1 MFLKNLTI
9 NGFKSFCEPSEI
21 KFDKGISAIVGPNG
35 CGKSNIVDALKWV
48 LGEQKNRSLR
58 ANNMTDVIF
67 KGTTEKKGLGRAE
80 VRLTLVNENG
90 LLPLDFNEVEVA
102 RIIYADGENEY
113 YINKEKVRLK
123 DIHELFFDTG
133 VGKSA
138 YSFMEQGKIDMIL
151 SNKPEDRRYIIE
163 EAAGITKYKSR
174 KNEAENNLNRAN
186 ENIVRAQDIFSEVS
200 KQYES
205 MKKQADKAQR
215 YMELKDNVRDLE
227 IELGI
232 NRLMLQKNIKDRFSG
247 KQSKV
252 DEELAAIQEEIDSL
266 ENDVSEKMLK
276 VNNLEQEK
284 IDKHR
289 EIERTDGEIKALNV
303 KNSALR
309 DKEATISA
317 SLRADEEKLGRLDKT
332 IADTDEELAA
342 VDDERFETVSKINS
356 IEKDI
361 SRHNDMISQIDIDLK
376 KNEEQIRTLHGL
388 IKDLAAEQAGK
399 RGHLKE
405 ITDALIV
412 KIEESLN
419 VFDMNSRE
427 IMTLKE
433 SVGNDIPRVREEF
446 RTRRQFLEDVLKI
459 RNIPSDSSTFFQQ
472 LEDFGKHLQ
481 ELENKL
487 GLAGEN
493 VNKYVKATE
502 IFMNDIFSPE
512 GIIQRKRKTEHEI
525 AELDK
530 RMHNC
535 RTEIENLEKN
545 SEVKEEQKEN
555 YRKLVEEAKV
565 IYSTLL
571 EKQKSFDREIQRI
584 TKIKNEY
591 IAQKAEIE
599 RTIKSRN
606 DELEDVQYEIDEN
619 DGLLRKER
627 SNKKKIEDRI
637 NELENLIQTESEK
650 MSQQQ
655 LRMRSINESF
665 LRKKSEIEELKLK
678 LAEVDTTINEIYRNA
693 YDNLSINLKEYEN
706 TEKYNTGRESSV
718 IRESLSNIKSSMMSL
733 GQVNMAAMQECESLK
748 ERYDLLLSQLEDL
761 QKGKEDLL
769 TIINELNGKSQE
781 MFEKTYVEIRKNFQM
796 IFSKLFNGGKADILL
811 TDPEN
816 LLETGIDVEVQP
828 PGQTRKSITL
838 LSGGQRTM
846 TAIALMFA
854 TFMVKP
860 SPFCLL
866 DEIDAA
872 LDEANV
878 TRFIEL
884 VQDFKD
890 QSQFVMITHNK
901 KTMSAANVMYG
912 VTQETMGVSKIVSA
926 KFIEKIL

>member
-252 DEELAAIQEEIDSL
+252 DEELAAIQQEIDSL

-706 TEKYNTGRESSV
+706 KEKYNTGRESSV

>member
-174 KNEAENNLNRAN
+174 KHEAENNLNRAN

-215 YMELKDNVRDLE
+215 YMELKDGVRDLE

-232 NRLMLQKNIKDRFSG
+232 NRLMVQKNVKERFSG

-252 DEELAAIQEEIDSL
+252 DEELAAIEAEIGSL
-266 ENDVSEKMLK
+266 ESDVSEKMLR
-276 VNNLEQEK
+276 VNELGQEK

-289 EIERTDGEIKALNV
+289 EIERVEGEIKALNV
-303 KNSALR
+303 KNKALR
-309 DKEATISA
+309 DKEDSISA
-317 SLRADEEKLGRLDKT
+317 SLRTDEEKLGRLDKN
-332 IADTDEELAA
+332 IADTEEELSY
-342 VDDERFETVSKINS
+342 VDDERFETVSKISS

-361 SRHNDMISQIDIDLK
+361 SRHNQAIEQIDIDLK
-376 KNEEQIRTLHGL
+376 KNEEQIKTLHGL

-433 SVGNDIPRVREEF
+433 SVGHDIPRVREEF

-459 RNIPSDSSTFFQQ
+459 RNIPSDSSAFFQK

-481 ELENKL
+481 ELEEKL

-512 GIIQRKRKTEHEI
+512 GIIQKKRKTEHEI

-535 RTEIENLEKN
+535 RNEIENLERN
-545 SEVKEEQKEN
+545 SDTKEEQKEN
-555 YRKLVEEAKV
+555 YRKQAQEAQVIHSRLV
-565 IYSTLL
+565 

-591 IAQKAEIE
+591 IAQKDELVHS
-599 RTIKSRN
+599 IKSRN
-606 DELEDVQYEIDEN
+606 EELEEVQYEIDEN
-619 DGLLRKER
+619 EGLLRSER
-627 SNKKKIEDRI
+627 DKKKKIELRI
-637 NELENLIQTESEK
+637 DELENLIATENEK
-650 MSQQQ
+650 MSEQQQ
-655 LRMRSINESF
+655 KMRSINESYQN
-665 LRKKSEIEELKLK
+665 KKVEIEELKLK

-718 IRESLSNIKSSMMSL
+718 IRESLSDIKSSMMSL

-748 ERYDLLLSQLEDL
+748 ERYDLLMSQLDDL
-761 QKGKEDLL
+761 QKGKDDLL

-811 TDPEN
+811 TEPEN

-926 KFIEKIL
+926 KFIEKNL

>member
-1 MFLKNLTI
+1 
-9 NGFKSFCEPSEI
+9 
-21 KFDKGISAIVGPNG
+21 
-35 CGKSNIVDALKWV
+35 
-48 LGEQKNRSLR
+48 
-58 ANNMTDVIF
+58 
-67 KGTTEKKGLGRAE
+67 
-80 VRLTLVNENG
+80 
-90 LLPLDFNEVEVA
+90 
-102 RIIYADGENEY
+102 
-113 YINKEKVRLK
+113 
-123 DIHELFFDTG
+123 
-133 VGKSA
+133 
-138 YSFMEQGKIDMIL
+138 MEQGKIDMIL

-174 KNEAENNLNRAN
+174 KHEAENNLNRAN

-215 YMELKDNVRDLE
+215 YMELKDGVRDLE

-232 NRLMLQKNIKDRFSG
+232 NRLMVQKNVKERFSG

-252 DEELAAIQEEIDSL
+252 DEELAAIEAEIGSL
-266 ENDVSEKMLK
+266 ESDVSEKMIK
-276 VNNLEQEK
+276 VNELGQEK

-289 EIERTDGEIKALNV
+289 EIERVEGEIKALNV
-303 KNSALR
+303 KNKALR
-309 DKEATISA
+309 DKEDSISA
-317 SLRADEEKLGRLDKT
+317 SLRTDEEKLGRLDKN
-332 IADTDEELAA
+332 IADTEEELSY
-342 VDDERFETVSKINS
+342 VDDERFETVSKISS

-361 SRHNDMISQIDIDLK
+361 SRHNQAIEQIDIDLK
-376 KNEEQIRTLHGL
+376 KNEEQIKTLHGL

-433 SVGNDIPRVREEF
+433 SVGHDIPRVREEF

-459 RNIPSDSSTFFQQ
+459 RNIPSDSSAFFQK

-481 ELENKL
+481 ELEEKL

-512 GIIQRKRKTEHEI
+512 GIIQKKRKTEHEI

-535 RTEIENLEKN
+535 RNEIENLERN
-545 SEVKEEQKEN
+545 SDTKEEQKEN
-555 YRKLVEEAKV
+555 YRKQAQEAQVIHSRLV
-565 IYSTLL
+565 

-591 IAQKAEIE
+591 IAQKDELVHS
-599 RTIKSRN
+599 IKSRN
-606 DELEDVQYEIDEN
+606 EELEEVQYEIDEN
-619 DGLLRKER
+619 EGLLRSER
-627 SNKKKIEDRI
+627 DKKKKIELRI
-637 NELENLIQTESEK
+637 DELENLIATENEK
-650 MSQQQ
+650 MSEQQQ
-655 LRMRSINESF
+655 KMRSINESYQN
-665 LRKKSEIEELKLK
+665 KKIEIEELKLK

-718 IRESLSNIKSSMMSL
+718 IRESLSDIKSSMMSL

-748 ERYDLLLSQLEDL
+748 ERYDLLMSQLDDL
-761 QKGKEDLL
+761 QKGKDDLL

-811 TDPEN
+811 TEPEN

-926 KFIEKIL
+926 KFIEKNL

>member
-90 LLPLDFNEVEVA
+90 LLPLDFNEIEIA

-174 KNEAENNLNRAN
+174 KNEAELNLNRAN

-205 MKKQADKAQR
+205 MKKQADKARR
-215 YMELKDNVRDLE
+215 YMELKNSVRDLE

-232 NRLMLQKNIKDRFSG
+232 NRLMLQKNIKERFVD

-252 DEELAAIQEEIDSL
+252 DEELAEIQQEINSI
-266 ENDVSEKMLK
+266 ESTVSEKMVM
-276 VNNLEQEK
+276 VNELEQEK

-289 EIERTDGEIKALNV
+289 ESERTDGEMKALNV
-303 KNSALR
+303 KNAALR
-309 DKEATISA
+309 DKEATISS
-317 SLRADEEKLGRLDKT
+317 SLKSDDEKLYRLDKI

-342 VDDERFETVSKINS
+342 VDDERFETVSKIS
-356 IEKDI
+356 GMEKDI
-361 SRHNDMISQIDIDLK
+361 SRHNEVIAQIDMDLK
-376 KNEEQIRTLHGL
+376 KSDEQIRALHSL
-388 IKDLAAEQAGK
+388 INDLATQQMGM

-419 VFDMNSRE
+419 VFDMNSRM

-433 SVGNDIPRVREEF
+433 NVGNDIPRVREEF
-446 RTRRQFLEDVLKI
+446 RTRRLFLEDVLKI
-459 RNIPSDSSTFFQQ
+459 RNIPSDSSAFFQQ
-472 LEDFGKHLQ
+472 LEDFGRHLQ
-481 ELENKL
+481 ELEDKL
-487 GLAGEN
+487 GIAGDN
-493 VNKYVKATE
+493 VHKYVKATE

-512 GIIQRKRKTEHEI
+512 GIIQKKRKIEHEI

-530 RMHNC
+530 RMYNC
-535 RTEIENLEKN
+535 RTEIEGLEKN
-545 SEVKEEQKEN
+545 CKTKDEQKEK

-571 EKQKSFDREIQRI
+571 EKQKSFDSGIQRI

-591 IAQKAEIE
+591 IAQKSEIE
-599 RTIKSRN
+599 RMIKVRN
-606 DELEDVQYEIDEN
+606 EELEDVRCEIDEI
-619 DGLLRKER
+619 DAQLSKER
-627 SNKKKIEDRI
+627 GNKKKIEERI
-637 NELENLIQTESEK
+637 SELEQMIQSESEK
-650 MSQQQ
+650 MLQQQ
-655 LRMRSINESF
+655 QNMRLINESF
-665 LRKKSEIEELKLK
+665 LRKKTEIEELKLR
-678 LAEVDTTINEIYRNA
+678 LAEVDTTINEIYHNA
-693 YDNLSINLKEYEN
+693 YENLSVNLKEYEN
-706 TEKYNTGRESSV
+706 SEKYNTGRDAAA
-718 IRESLSNIKSSMMSL
+718 IRESLSEIKNSVTSL

-748 ERYDLLLSQLEDL
+748 ERYDLLMSQLDDL
-761 QKGKEDLL
+761 QKGKEDLVA
-769 TIINELNGKSQE
+769 IISELNGKSQE
-781 MFEKTYVEIRKNFQM
+781 LFEKTYAEIRKNFQM

-811 TDPEN
+811 TNPEN
-816 LLETGIDVEVQP
+816 FMETGIDVEVQP

-884 VQDFKD
+884 VRDFKD

>member
-174 KNEAENNLNRAN
+174 KHEAENNLNRAN

-215 YMELKDNVRDLE
+215 YMELKDGVRDLE

-232 NRLMLQKNIKDRFSG
+232 NRLMVQKNVKERFSG

-252 DEELAAIQEEIDSL
+252 DEELAAIEAEIGSL
-266 ENDVSEKMLK
+266 ESDVSEKMLR
-276 VNNLEQEK
+276 VNELGQEK

-289 EIERTDGEIKALNV
+289 EIERVEGEIKALNV
-303 KNSALR
+303 KNKALR
-309 DKEATISA
+309 DKEDSISA
-317 SLRADEEKLGRLDKT
+317 SLRTDEEKLGRLDKN
-332 IADTDEELAA
+332 IADTEEELSY
-342 VDDERFETVSKINS
+342 VDDERFETVSKISS

-361 SRHNDMISQIDIDLK
+361 SRHNQAIEQIDIDLK
-376 KNEEQIRTLHGL
+376 KNEEQIKTLHGL

-433 SVGNDIPRVREEF
+433 SVGHDIPRVREEF

-459 RNIPSDSSTFFQQ
+459 RNIPSDSSAFFQK

-481 ELENKL
+481 ELEEKL

-512 GIIQRKRKTEHEI
+512 GIIQKKRKTEHEI

-535 RTEIENLEKN
+535 RNEIENLERN
-545 SEVKEEQKEN
+545 SDTKEEQKEN
-555 YRKLVEEAKV
+555 YRKQAQEAQVIHSRLV
-565 IYSTLL
+565 

-591 IAQKAEIE
+591 IAQKDELVHS
-599 RTIKSRN
+599 IKSRN
-606 DELEDVQYEIDEN
+606 EELEEVQYEIDEN
-619 DGLLRKER
+619 EGLLRSER
-627 SNKKKIEDRI
+627 DKKKKIELRI
-637 NELENLIQTESEK
+637 DELENLIATENEK
-650 MSQQQ
+650 MSEQQQ
-655 LRMRSINESF
+655 KMRSINESYQN
-665 LRKKSEIEELKLK
+665 KKVEIEELKLK

-718 IRESLSNIKSSMMSL
+718 IRESLSDIKSSMMSL

-748 ERYDLLLSQLEDL
+748 EA
-761 QKGKEDLL
+761 
-769 TIINELNGKSQE
+769 
-781 MFEKTYVEIRKNFQM
+781 YVTVGR
-796 IFSKLFNGGKADILL
+796 L
-811 TDPEN
+811 
-816 LLETGIDVEVQP
+816 
-828 PGQTRKSITL
+828 
-838 LSGGQRTM
+838 
-846 TAIALMFA
+846 
-854 TFMVKP
+854 
-860 SPFCLL
+860 
-866 DEIDAA
+866 
-872 LDEANV
+872 
-878 TRFIEL
+878 
-884 VQDFKD
+884 
-890 QSQFVMITHNK
+890 
-901 KTMSAANVMYG
+901 
-912 VTQETMGVSKIVSA
+912 A
-926 KFIEKIL
+926 KR

>member
-174 KNEAENNLNRAN
+174 KHEAENNLNRAN

-215 YMELKDNVRDLE
+215 YMELKDGVRDLE

-232 NRLMLQKNIKDRFSG
+232 NRLMVQKNVKERFSG

-252 DEELAAIQEEIDSL
+252 DEELAAIEAEIGSL
-266 ENDVSEKMLK
+266 ESDVSEKMLR
-276 VNNLEQEK
+276 VNELGQEK

-289 EIERTDGEIKALNV
+289 EIERVEGEIKALNV
-303 KNSALR
+303 KNKALR
-309 DKEATISA
+309 DKEDSISA
-317 SLRADEEKLGRLDKT
+317 SLRTDEEKLGRLDKN
-332 IADTDEELAA
+332 IADTEEELSY
-342 VDDERFETVSKINS
+342 VDDERFETVSKISS

-361 SRHNDMISQIDIDLK
+361 SRHNQAIEQIDIDLK
-376 KNEEQIRTLHGL
+376 KNEEQIKTLHGL

-433 SVGNDIPRVREEF
+433 SVGHDIPRVREEF

-459 RNIPSDSSTFFQQ
+459 RNIPSDSSAFFQK

-481 ELENKL
+481 ELEEKL

-512 GIIQRKRKTEHEI
+512 GIIQKKRKTEHEI

-535 RTEIENLEKN
+535 RNEIENLERN
-545 SEVKEEQKEN
+545 SDTKEEQKEN
-555 YRKLVEEAKV
+555 YRKQAQEAQVIHSRLV
-565 IYSTLL
+565 

-591 IAQKAEIE
+591 IAQKDELVHS
-599 RTIKSRN
+599 IKSRN
-606 DELEDVQYEIDEN
+606 EELEEVQYEIDEN
-619 DGLLRKER
+619 EGLLRSER
-627 SNKKKIEDRI
+627 DKKKKIELRI
-637 NELENLIQTESEK
+637 DELENLIATENEK
-650 MSQQQ
+650 MSEQQQ
-655 LRMRSINESF
+655 KMRSINESYQN
-665 LRKKSEIEELKLK
+665 KKIEIEELKLK

-718 IRESLSNIKSSMMSL
+718 IRESLSDIKSSMMSL

-748 ERYDLLLSQLEDL
+748 ERYDLLMSQLDDL

-811 TDPEN
+811 TEPEN

-926 KFIEKIL
+926 KFIEKNL

>member
-1 MFLKNLTI
+1 M
-9 NGFKSFCEPSEI
+9 
-21 KFDKGISAIVGPNG
+21 
-35 CGKSNIVDALKWV
+35 
-48 LGEQKNRSLR
+48 
-58 ANNMTDVIF
+58 
-67 KGTTEKKGLGRAE
+67 
-80 VRLTLVNENG
+80 
-90 LLPLDFNEVEVA
+90 
-102 RIIYADGENEY
+102 
-113 YINKEKVRLK
+113 
-123 DIHELFFDTG
+123 
-133 VGKSA
+133 
-138 YSFMEQGKIDMIL
+138 
-151 SNKPEDRRYIIE
+151 
-163 EAAGITKYKSR
+163 
-174 KNEAENNLNRAN
+174 
-186 ENIVRAQDIFSEVS
+186 
-200 KQYES
+200 
-205 MKKQADKAQR
+205 
-215 YMELKDNVRDLE
+215 
-227 IELGI
+227 
-232 NRLMLQKNIKDRFSG
+232 
-247 KQSKV
+247 
-252 DEELAAIQEEIDSL
+252 
-266 ENDVSEKMLK
+266 
-276 VNNLEQEK
+276 
-284 IDKHR
+284 
-289 EIERTDGEIKALNV
+289 
-303 KNSALR
+303 
-309 DKEATISA
+309 
-317 SLRADEEKLGRLDKT
+317 
-332 IADTDEELAA
+332 
-342 VDDERFETVSKINS
+342 
-356 IEKDI
+356 
-361 SRHNDMISQIDIDLK
+361 K
-376 KNEEQIRTLHGL
+376 KNEEQIKTLHGL

-433 SVGNDIPRVREEF
+433 SVGHDIPRVREEF

-459 RNIPSDSSTFFQQ
+459 RNIPSDSSAFFQQ

-481 ELENKL
+481 ELEEKL

-512 GIIQRKRKTEHEI
+512 GIIQKKRKTEHEI

-535 RTEIENLEKN
+535 RNEIENLERN
-545 SEVKEEQKEN
+545 SDTKEEQKEN
-555 YRKLVEEAKV
+555 YRKQAQEAQVIHSRLV
-565 IYSTLL
+565 

-591 IAQKAEIE
+591 IAQKDELVHS
-599 RTIKSRN
+599 IKSRN
-606 DELEDVQYEIDEN
+606 EELEEVQYEIDEN
-619 DGLLRKER
+619 EGLLRSER
-627 SNKKKIEDRI
+627 DKKKKIELRI
-637 NELENLIQTESEK
+637 DELENLIATENEK
-650 MSQQQ
+650 MSEQQQ
-655 LRMRSINESF
+655 KMRSINESYQN
-665 LRKKSEIEELKLK
+665 KKVEIEELKLK

-718 IRESLSNIKSSMMSL
+718 IRESLSDIKSSMMSL

-748 ERYDLLLSQLEDL
+748 ERYDLLMSQLDDL
-761 QKGKEDLL
+761 QKGKDDLL

-811 TDPEN
+811 TEPEN

-926 KFIEKIL
+926 KFIEKNL

>member
-58 ANNMTDVIF
+58 ANSMTDVIF

-174 KNEAENNLNRAN
+174 KNEAELNLNRAN
-186 ENIVRAQDIFSEVS
+186 ENIIRAQDIFSEVS

-215 YMELKDNVRDLE
+215 YMEFKNNVRDLE

-232 NRLMLQKNIKDRFSG
+232 NRLMLQKNIKERFAG

-252 DEELAAIQEEIDSL
+252 DEELAEIQNEISSL
-266 ENDVSEKMLK
+266 ENDVSEKMLM
-276 VNNLEQEK
+276 VNGLEQEK

-289 EIERTDGEIKALNV
+289 EIERTEGEIKALNV
-303 KNSALR
+303 KNAALR
-309 DKEATISA
+309 DKEATISS
-317 SLRADEEKLGRLDKT
+317 SLRTDEEKLHRLDKT

-342 VDDERFETVSKINS
+342 VDDERFETVSKIS
-356 IEKDI
+356 SMEKDI
-361 SRHNDMISQIDIDLK
+361 SRHNEMIAQIDLDLK
-376 KNEEQIRTLHGL
+376 KCDEQIKTLHSL
-388 IKDLAAEQAGK
+388 IKDLAAEQTGK

-419 VFDMNSRE
+419 VFDMNSCE

-459 RNIPSDSSTFFQQ
+459 RNIPSDSSAFFQQ
-472 LEDFGKHLQ
+472 LEDFGRHLQ
-481 ELENKL
+481 ELEDKL
-487 GLAGEN
+487 GIAGDN

-512 GIIQRKRKTEHEI
+512 GIIQKKRKTEHEI

-530 RMHNC
+530 RMSNC
-535 RTEIENLEKN
+535 RTEIEGLER
-545 SEVKEEQKEN
+545 SCETKEEQKEN

-591 IAQKAEIE
+591 IVQKSEIE
-599 RTIKSRN
+599 RTIKARN
-606 DELEDVQYEIDEN
+606 EELEDVQYEIDEI
-619 DGLLRKER
+619 DGHLRKER
-627 SNKKKIEDRI
+627 SNKKKIEERI
-637 NELENLIQTESEK
+637 AELENMIQSESEK

-655 LRMRSINESF
+655 QKMRSINESF
-665 LRKKSEIEELKLK
+665 LRKKTEIEELKLK
-678 LAEVDTTINEIYRNA
+678 LAEVDTTINEIYHNA
-693 YDNLSINLKEYEN
+693 YENLSVNLKEYEN
-706 TEKYNTGRESSV
+706 SEKYNTGREASA
-718 IRESLSNIKSSMMSL
+718 IRESLSDIKNSMMSL

-748 ERYDLLLSQLEDL
+748 ERYDLLMSQLDDL
-761 QKGKEDLL
+761 QKGKEDLV

-811 TDPEN
+811 TNPEN

-878 TRFIEL
+878 TRFIGL

-926 KFIEKIL
+926 KFIEKNL